1 MGSLVWSI
9 GLISSLNRRDELI
22 VPSWAQGVDQ
32 HWYGVGVSC
41 CNSTNALDKG
51 SCLLVAADAE
61 GVGFASKT
69 WIADINI
76 EIARGEKR
84 AGVIAQGDVVVA
96 ACVVQK
102 SGRSIGRVAVTGDAF
117 KKRCG
122 ASGRILMC
130 IVEETERESS
140 QRKEANCRIVCADGE
155 VKKGVLPF
163 GRVASNSPRPVV
175 VGAVVL
181 APSAKARSRP
191 VRREILELLF

>member
-1 MGSLVWSI
+1 
-9 GLISSLNRRDELI
+9 
-22 VPSWAQGVDQ
+22 
-32 HWYGVGVSC
+32 
-41 CNSTNALDKG
+41 
-51 SCLLVAADAE
+51 
-61 GVGFASKT
+61 
-69 WIADINI
+69 
-76 EIARGEKR
+76 
-84 AGVIAQGDVVVA
+84 
-96 ACVVQK
+96 
-102 SGRSIGRVAVTGDAF
+102 VTGDAF

-130 IVEETERESS
+130 IVEEKRPSADSCVELTESESS